1 MAQGESGRVDKDA
14 ELLLVW
20 VSQDLMWL
28 ILRNAAERGLSTSAY
43 LHEMVVDMVAA
54 DEATRTFRRHAK

>member
-1 MAQGESGRVDKDA
+1 MAERKSERVDKDA

-20 VSQDLMWL
+20 VSQDLKWL
-28 ILRNAAERGLSTSAY
+28 ILRNAAERGLSTWEY